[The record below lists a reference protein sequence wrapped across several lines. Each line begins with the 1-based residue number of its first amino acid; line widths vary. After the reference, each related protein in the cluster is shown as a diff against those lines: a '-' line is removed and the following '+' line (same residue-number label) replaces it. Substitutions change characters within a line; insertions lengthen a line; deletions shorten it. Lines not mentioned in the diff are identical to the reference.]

1 MDGIGS
7 LSPESYNEAKKKW
20 GKLASEEVTKVASVA
35 FQETLSETAF
45 KTC

>member
-7 LSPESYNEAKKKW
+7 LSSESYNEANKKW
-20 GKLASEEVTKVASVA
+20 GKLAFEEVTKVASVA